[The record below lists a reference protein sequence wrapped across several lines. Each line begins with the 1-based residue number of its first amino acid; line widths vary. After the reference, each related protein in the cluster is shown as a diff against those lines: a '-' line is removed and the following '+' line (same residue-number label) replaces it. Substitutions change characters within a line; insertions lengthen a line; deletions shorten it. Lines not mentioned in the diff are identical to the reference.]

1 MKIEFPDKHTIE
13 SLVPKDFK
21 FSLRL
26 DVRWEDVDMYQ
37 HINNAKYYSFF
48 DTTVNTNLVNQ
59 GLLDPEEG
67 GAVFYVVE
75 NRCQFLVPIP
85 FPSQIEVGLR
95 TENLG
100 RSSITY
106 GLAVF
111 AANQTSPAAFAHY
124 THVYVDRKTNR
135 PTEIPPQLREYLESL
150 KPY

>member
-67 GAVFYVVE
+67 GAVFLCSGKPMPVSGSHS
-75 NRCQFLVPIP
+75 VPIANRSRAAHGKSWA
-85 FPSQIEVGLR
+85 FQYHIWVGRFRGEPNFFLQLLL
-95 TENLG
+95 TTHMCMSTG
-100 RSSITY
+100 K
-106 GLAVF
+106 
-111 AANQTSPAAFAHY
+111 QT
-124 THVYVDRKTNR
+124 DQRK
-135 PTEIPPQLREYLESL
+135 YLHNCGNTL
-150 KPY
+150 NH

>member
-1 MKIEFPDKHTIE
+1 MKIEFPDKDTIE
-13 SLVPKDFK
+13 SLVPEDFK

-26 DVRWEDVDMYQ
+26 EVRWEDVDMYQ

-85 FPSQIEVGLR
+85 FPLQIEVGLR
-95 TENLG
+95 TEILDVPVSHMG
-100 RSSITY
+100 WPYSRRTK
-106 GLAVF
+106 LL
-111 AANQTSPAAFAHY
+111 
-124 THVYVDRKTNR
+124 
-135 PTEIPPQLREYLESL
+135 PQLLLTTHMCMSTEKQTDQRKYLHNCGNTL
-150 KPY
+150 NH